1 MDRRL
6 IAWDW
11 SLHSIPN
18 VLSINGTWL
27 LSQGLVRTWFIKY
40 IRPTIISW
48 YCWIVLCKVHIFWEG
63 HKILRNLHRRF
74 VLCSNGQIYGG
85 DFAKFC
91 GLLRI
96 YELYTEEKL
105 VGILL
110 PDKIRLKVTLHWLQE
125 TFLYIC
131 PMLSISLGIKTNQRP
146 LLHRNPTKYV
156 AVLFFVCR
164 YLMVKKNVLL
174 LWANKVKQII
184 SGRHDVYIV
193 LLYQL
198 FFCKKEREKAP

>member
-1 MDRRL
+1 M
-6 IAWDW
+6 
-11 SLHSIPN
+11 
-18 VLSINGTWL
+18 
-27 LSQGLVRTWFIKY
+27 
-40 IRPTIISW
+40 
-48 YCWIVLCKVHIFWEG
+48 
-63 HKILRNLHRRF
+63 RNLY
-74 VLCSNGQIYGG
+74 CSFDWHYIEQIYGG

-146 LLHRNPTKYV
+146 LLHQNPHYV